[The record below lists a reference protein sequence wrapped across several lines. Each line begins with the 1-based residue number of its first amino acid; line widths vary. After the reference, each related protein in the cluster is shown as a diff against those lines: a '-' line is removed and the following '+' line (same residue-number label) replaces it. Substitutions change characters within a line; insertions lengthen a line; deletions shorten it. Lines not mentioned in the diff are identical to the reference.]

1 MKLKYYLRGAGVGVI
16 VTTLVLMIAFAFH
29 KTTMSDA
36 EVIARAKQLGMVEV
50 TEDTG
55 DTDDTD
61 DTKDTSEEGSSTDAK
76 KDTAADGSEDT
87 EEPKETVSFTV
98 SSGETSAVVSQHLQ
112 EQGLVD
118 NGDSFDMFISDV
130 DLDNSLL
137 PGTYEIPKGSSFLE
151 IAQILTTKS
160 TGE

>member
-36 EVIARAKQLGMVEV
+36 EVIARAKQLGMVEA
-50 TEDTG
+50 TEGTG

-61 DTKDTSEEGSSTDAK
+61 DKENTKDAAGEGSSTDA
-76 KDTAADGSEDT
+76 ENDT
-87 EEPKETVSFTV
+87 ENPKETVSFTI

-160 TGE
+160 TRE